1 MISWLLVNAPWHA
14 RNFPGSWLQRKRKNL
29 NIKLNM
35 KENESC
41 HEIQDEVI
49 KIEEQLGREAENYLV
64 EVQEKCKNFSDL
76 M

>member
-1 MISWLLVNAPWHA
+1 
-14 RNFPGSWLQRKRKNL
+14 
-29 NIKLNM
+29 M

-76 M
+76 MWSMNVLYVWKNLNKS